1 MKRSGKGLMF
11 WALMG
16 CAGLSHGAS
25 HQLDEAVRSF
35 LGQTVTQAMSHS
47 SGSASAARSG
57 ARQVVVVKRGETLAR
72 IVRAHFKDSPFSND
86 FIYKAFV
93 ALNPE
98 AFPRKTHNIVTAGAR
113 LQVPTT
119 ADLLAMVEGSSPS
132 SPSGATSAGA
142 TASHSSPSQQKNW
155 VRFP

>member
-1 MKRSGKGLMF
+1 VHMKRSGKGLMF

-16 CAGLSHGAS
+16 SAGLSHGAS

-35 LGQTVTQAMSHS
+35 LGQTVTQAMPHS
-47 SGSASAARSG
+47 TGSTTATPPG
-57 ARQVVVVKRGETLAR
+57 ARQVVVVKRGETMAR

-98 AFPRKTHNIVTAGAR
+98 AFPRKTHNIVTAGAS

-119 ADLLAMVEGSSPS
+119 ADLLAMVEGS

>member
-16 CAGLSHGAS
+16 CAGMSHAAS
-25 HQLDEAVRSF
+25 HQLEEAVRSF
-35 LGQTVTQAMSHS
+35 LGQTVTQAMPHS
-47 SGSASAARSG
+47 SGGASAAPSG
-57 ARQVVVVKRGETLAR
+57 ARQVVVVKRGETMAR
-72 IVRAHFKDSPFSND
+72 IVRAHFKNSPFSND

-93 ALNPE
+93 ALNPG
-98 AFPRKTHNIVTAGAR
+98 AFPRKTHNIVTAGAS

-119 ADLLAMVEGSSPS
+119 ADLMAMVEGHSH
-132 SPSGATSAGA
+132 SGATSAGA
-142 TASHSSPSQQKNW
+142 AASHSSPSQQKNW

>member
-11 WALMG
+11 LALLG
-16 CAGLSHGAS
+16 CAGLSQGAS

-35 LGQTVTQAMSHS
+35 LGQTVTQAMPHS
-47 SGSASAARSG
+47 SGGSASAAPSG
-57 ARQVVVVKRGETLAR
+57 ARQVVVVKRGETMAR
-72 IVRAHFKDSPFSND
+72 IARAHFKDSPFSND

-93 ALNPE
+93 ALNPG
-98 AFPRKTHNIVTAGAR
+98 AFPRKTHNIVTAGAS

-119 ADLLAMVEGSSPS
+119 ADLMAMVEGN

-142 TASHSSPSQQKNW
+142 AASHSSPSQQKNW